1 MKYLE
6 EKTSNVSILVENQF
20 PSFVRDTNEKFIN
33 FISSY
38 YESQE
43 GKYQPLDIASNLID
57 YYNIGY
63 YRPSRLVKNTKLI
76 ESSNLSDSVK
86 TITVESTTG
95 FPETNGYIKIDD
107 EIIFY
112 TSKTK
117 TQFLECERGVSALVL
132 DSVPKSNIFLTNSTA
147 AEHKNLVDV
156 KNIAFDYANEFLNRI
171 KSELSPLIPEVLDE
185 SLDLASFI
193 KNIKSFYSS
202 KGSLNSHKILFR
214 ILFNDRKFNIKL
226 KKRGSGAKLKIN
238 SSAPKIVQSG
248 IGIID
253 GGVGYDNRKAGVNL
267 VNAPIVEI
275 FGSGVGSIDPTT
287 KTRKN
292 KTAIVEVTDI
302 DSNGSITAVSVIDSG
317 ESYRG
322 AITARVRPTSFGE
335 DEIVQNLS
343 GTGSGRVEYY
353 DSYTD
358 EVILYDVVGYFLP
371 NEEIYSNDGEKAR
384 AFISQSYISPSSN
397 RNGLRIDGEELQI
410 EFPKNYTFKTSNS
423 TFTDRK
429 IIKCKLI
436 SGYFLQ
442 NDILPDT
449 ISLVQNRDSV
459 FGVPGVVVEVDNSI
473 SLSEN
478 IYEFDITTNTDINK
492 IFLPPST
499 VITKQITGINS
510 STTNFV
516 LTVDEVTRF
525 PVTNGIV
532 SINGNEISYKYRS
545 AHQLFDCSYS
555 GGNTIDFNVKDEVL
569 SVARLKENITWTSNT
584 NFNANDYVFYND
596 NLYLAK
602 NSGTSG
608 TTAPSHING
617 TEYDGTIVNANPILW
632 EYAGKNKLDHTF
644 YIDYNNSAIVNPKF
658 QLLGLPGDIVI
669 QDGGSLHNEST
680 YSFARFDSP
689 NVQAYSFTTAEIS
702 DRLSALLAS
711 NNNRTRDSIIETSN
725 NTTLE
730 IDNIKSLNS
739 YQSLT
744 GFSSQYD
751 FEDYIYVSGSGIPR
765 WWEDIVDFNTTLS
778 VNDKKKV
785 AFTNQ
790 RLLTR
795 WNKSGLLSETQ
806 AVGVGRKNKKLVGL
820 NIDAVQINSYKG
832 NTVSYGQ
839 IKNFYIGDGGD
850 YPVLYTE
857 DSNGF
862 GYLLNESGLPKFRL
876 TDSLVVGS
884 GKKLVK
890 ISSSLKSIDFNKL
903 AIAWSPTSNLS
914 GFSKKPEI
922 DVVNNNPQISVIFD
936 GYTGLNIATKVFTKS
951 NHGLETALKVTL
963 KILSGGEFFAVLRN
977 NTEYFVRVIDD
988 DTFTL
993 HRTKAESLLNSN
1005 PLSLSYLTLIGTSTP
1020 AISDPK
1026 FNIISEQLNPPY
1038 FREAKLDLSYKNGII
1053 DGILIR
1059 DSGEGYVSLPT
1070 IRISGGGKLDGV
1082 DVPFSLNSDRIV
1094 DFSGPLVSYYNFH
1107 KDNYNEL
1114 QIRSASNIND
1124 GFKKISNIFEIA
1136 PLVKVEFGD
1145 GAKAIAYTSNGSIT
1159 SLSLINGGS
1168 GYTFPPKVVIT
1179 GTGKDAVV
1187 NTIISG
1193 GEVTGFIIV
1202 NGGSEYTISP
1212 NIEIKS
1218 SELKKSIVSSKLNE
1232 WTFNLVRQ
1240 LKKLD
1245 RIDSYGGYV
1254 YDDSDAIPPKS
1265 INEKNFRLIDYRND
1279 FPRDLDENQYYLLQN
1294 TKKLSAKYLKEKASS
1309 AVKDAAETALGKL
1322 VSNMTDDEV
1331 LQYFIMHTIPIG
1343 ISYDSVPTYCS
1354 GYVLAERNK
1363 PVITDPG
1370 DANYQSQFTTVKSR
1384 YRLKYIEVSSGTVGA
1399 IELSTTSGTKY
1410 VTLSRIGGPSISD
1423 YPIGTFIEDYEYVE
1437 GTNDNDLDEHNGRFT
1452 VTPEF
1457 PTGRYCYFTTSE
1469 SYDPITNA
1477 LVDSALAENDNIGF
1491 NGFPYFVGDT
1501 FASTYDDY
1509 MNNRCR
1515 RNDKIPSV
1523 FTRSFE
1529 KDIDPIINGGIQ
1541 IFPGL
1546 DHNDEYPKENINT
1559 DKTIAKTTAISPGSV
1574 DSVIIESK
1582 GDNYRVGDRLV
1593 IDNNLTSGSGFAA
1606 IVSRVSGKKITNI
1619 SASADEM
1626 SSTFTTD
1633 VNHNL
1638 SVNDFVYFD
1647 YIQGPDAIE
1656 INLYDNY
1663 LNFFVSEFRIIE
1675 IDDIILDAPS
1685 SNLDIYKNFEFYEIN
1700 VNFKYTYKLNI
1711 PAGADFLLTYDI
1723 EKTNEFFT
1731 LEKSPTNTI
1740 LINAL
1745 NIPNRLYLHI
1755 GTRIYQINKTRDYF
1769 GIQKIISTTPKTFTI
1784 KTLESSTGYET
1795 VNISYAAKSYGAIG
1809 PIEEISITS
1818 SGNGYKKLPTVSG
1831 IFKKGTIDTEAG
1843 NGKAIVQTN
1852 SNTIGKIKKLS
1863 YSSVGSSITS
1873 NKNVN
1878 HYLNI
1883 SSTAKVINNFEIYD
1897 IEIINGG
1904 ENYDNV
1910 VTILVNGLN
1919 NSTVLEAT
1927 VYLGTIT
1934 SINII
1939 DGGMNFTEEPILTVS
1954 STYGSGAELKPKI
1967 RRKRL
1972 FPNQILT
1979 GEINSLLFPV
1989 KINID
1994 VVAFDTRSS
2003 TLEFNENSGQFKNGD
2018 FIYADGKKYG
2028 KIESIRRSKAFS
2040 KVRSYSDLQ
2049 IDSPDISGRTSESLQ
2064 KITDSN
2070 YYQDWSY
2077 SLTSSRD
2084 TKEWKYEQDINT
2096 HPAGFKQFGK
2106 KLIERRK
2113 SFFKNP
2119 LDVFKSSVIF
2129 ATKISRSLDLSLKLS
2144 PCGKQRIFLQDVSGF
2159 TVGSYIVGA
2168 TSEAIGRI
2176 KSITESSLIVESY
2189 NNKLFLLDEIVVQV
2203 SKEFAFGISDATN
2216 KSFNFWNGIFQEPGE
2231 SYEVSENPIAYIP
2244 HYIVDNSDEITLY
2257 NLDIPFV
2264 RLDNQVLS
2272 TNQTSFSFNLENAS
2286 YPITTSILDEFI
2298 ISIGGVIQ
2306 NPANLTVSANAVV
2319 TSQSVSNDSNVIA
2332 VRHTNLST
2340 LTFTDTGTAETTYE
2354 INQTPSSNC
2363 KLLIFRV
2370 GISQTHLLTD
2380 YSVSGNIVTFSE
2392 SIPSNELFGWYYNG
2406 TINCQIIDGST
2417 INQNKIIKQL
2427 PCEKTTFLE
2436 KIESNSKKKP
2446 ESLYEIRKETIDGTI
2461 VPVSSTKVEGFDTK
2475 FTYTSPRHSD
2485 SYVEVM
2491 DAISF
2496 NGTKISFKL
2505 KTNTENYIPSNGEE
2519 SLLVYID
2526 NDILDH
2532 DQYSVSGNT
2541 INFSQ
2546 SYDSTKKCTIL
2557 DFVSGYS
2564 SNTNNENCAIIDRL
2578 NVVQNGSRTTFNL
2591 SDRGVPK
2598 YVRNV
2603 GDIFKIKNNKLE
2615 RPDSQTQSVND
2626 NKITFV
2632 TSPINSD
2639 DINLIYFNRQLQ
2651 PVSTNNVLFDDL
2663 YCFDGVR
2670 TSFPFA
2676 IDGVISNY
2684 TSAAN
2689 LHLYMLRN
2697 GVMQKPGVD
2706 YVLAENSN
2714 TGTWQINFSESP
2726 TADEEGKI
2734 FAWFSYNNLT
2744 KNQRLD
2750 FGNYVNGIRT
2760 KFALTRNYQ
2769 ALPIPNNN
2777 NILVFRNGVHQEF
2790 TTTYT
2795 ILNNPNNTRIIFDT
2809 APQTT
2814 EEIFIF
2820 NIVNSDVFTKTGS
2833 SCNQVNSNTISA
2845 SFSSLTTNNFIIFVN
2860 GVKQNPNSAYTVTSA
2875 SSLYTFNFTDDV
2887 SLSTDKVSIYAY
2899 GGSAPTMFN
2908 QCDEITVSNTST
2920 LTYNITSGGLAT
2932 TPYTDSGILVAIDG
2946 VVQEYGIAYT
2956 TSGSTITFTL
2966 NATLELGDKI
2976 DMITIGGSTNEV
2988 DYIDDNYNKIAQ
3000 TTSYGT
3006 TIKPN
3011 RYKLGFVS
3019 LSDPTDKY
3027 EPYNPSVG
3035 FDPADIMVIRNGV
3048 VQNPTEDY
3056 IIGHGY
3062 IEFTTNVTELENV
3075 YLLYV
3080 HSRDELSFTQ
3090 TGSTSNTKTYQLSN
3104 TLSSI
3109 FASEDDILVFADG
3122 VPRFKRRG
3130 DFIVTNDDTI
3140 TLTHTDG
3147 LNPTQV
3153 FITKYPTLLLLDP
3166 FENCPNGTR
3175 TIFNL
3180 YQNEN
3185 NWIVNEVDENA
3196 DVLISKNGIVLDP
3209 GTEYNLISNN
3219 RQVEFTT
3226 PPILSDTIFFVKM
3239 NGNELKSL
3247 TNVSGNTYNL
3257 VDTYSSNYDKEGL
3270 VIFSNNVWKF
3280 AETGGFT
3287 WNDNN
3292 TITLGTTHTSGTLF
3306 AIKFNGVFNLL
3317 DEIHTP
3323 FDGSR
3328 TMFNMFDGEENFMPP
3343 GTVSDDSTP
3352 DPTSLLVT
3360 KNGGLLEPGYQ
3371 YTLTGDNESQ
3381 IQFTSAPVSSDV
3393 ISIRSVG
3400 SFDKLDTIASGS
3412 GTVFPLTKSSNEYY
3426 PNAHIERPR
3435 ELENQ
3440 IIVIKDGEV
3449 LSPLYDFYIDN
3460 NNIVFVN
3467 SVSGSRLSF
3476 LDFRGTASDVK
3487 VFSRLNQ
3494 VSVGDELYI
3503 SGEKLSRTVTN
3514 IISPTILETASYTD
3528 DTPSGFV
3535 ATTNY
3540 SDGIVTG
3547 FTMTNGGEY
3556 YENPVV
3562 IRTKGTGSSAKAVAR
3577 VKTLIG
3583 DNVVDASSIELQ
3595 YPGRNVYN
3603 DQNAVATVYATT
3615 YKKQPLH
3622 KSEVRKA
3629 TKLLQNINNSVETF
3643 IVGNGTGLISNPP
3656 SVTVTSSSG
3665 SGSQF
3670 KVYVSG
3676 GEIRK
3681 IDILDGGS
3689 GYDDRDFIVE
3699 ITGGGGTG
3707 CVLEGTLNSGGTI
3720 TGIIIQNPGVG
3731 YDTNKVFFYKEV
3743 SGVVNSEG
3751 VEYTY
3756 VTENSISTVGFNTQ
3770 NSDGIYEFGNGTA
3783 IVNTGTGTGET
3794 GGFDIGTHLRFG
3806 DNSGTRFVTFNPINS
3821 SGVNTVRVNAVR
3833 GNSSNGGET
3842 PDIVGDEDLRIQ
3854 YQSTASG
3861 AAPDNTSW
3869 VDLGIVIDAV
3879 PNGSGSGVLDN
3890 YDFPLPSAVQGEHVY
3905 FRLIQ
3910 DSNSGANYDHYGI
3923 LNISFL
3929 GYPTYTLDGCTRGAV
3944 GTAKSHSTS
3953 DLVYFDNYL

>member
-76 ESSNLSDSVK
+76 ESGNLSDSVK
-86 TITVESTTG
+86 TITVESTVG

-156 KNIAFDYANEFLNRI
+156 KNIAYDYANEFLSRI

-238 SSAPKIVQSG
+238 SSIPKIIQAG
-248 IGIID
+248 IGILD
-253 GGVGYDNRKAGVNL
+253 GGDGYDNRKDGGIL
-267 VNAPIVEI
+267 VNPPII
-275 FGSGVGSIDPTT
+275 DILGSGVGSIDPTT

-302 DSNGSITAVSVIDSG
+302 DSNGSISAVSVIDTG
-317 ESYRG
+317 ESYIG
-322 AITARVRPTSFGE
+322 AITARVRPTNFGE
-335 DEIVQNLS
+335 DELVQNLS

-353 DSYTD
+353 DAYTD
-358 EVILYDVVGYFLP
+358 ELILDDVVGYFLP
-371 NEEIYSNDGEKAR
+371 NEEIYSNAGEKAR

-397 RNGLRIDGEELQI
+397 RNGLRIDGEEQQI

-436 SGYFLQ
+436 DGYFLQ
-442 NDILPDT
+442 NNILPDV

-459 FGVPGVVVEVDNSI
+459 FGVSGVVIEVDNNI

-499 VITKQITGINS
+499 VVTKQITGINS

-532 SINGNEISYKYRS
+532 SINGNEIFYKYRS

-555 GGNTIDFNVKDEVL
+555 GSNNIDFNVKDEVI
-569 SVARLKENITWTSNT
+569 SVARLKENTTWTTNT
-584 NFNANDYVFYND
+584 IFSTGDYVFYND

-608 TTAPSHING
+608 ITAPSHTNG

-689 NVQAYSFTTAEIS
+689 NVQAYAFTTAEIS
-702 DRLSALLAS
+702 DRLSAILAS

-751 FEDYIYVSGSGIPR
+751 FEEYIYVSGSGIPR

-795 WNKSGLLSETQ
+795 WNKSGLLSDTQ

-862 GYLLNESGLPKFRL
+862 GYSLNESGLPKFGL

-884 GKKLVK
+884 EKKLVK

-922 DVVNNNPQISVIFD
+922 DIVNNNPQISVLFTD
-936 GYTGLNIATKVFTKS
+936 YSGLNVTTKVVTS
-951 NHGLETALKVTL
+951 NNHGLETSLKVTL
-963 KILSGGEFFAVLRN
+963 KILQGGEFFAVLRN

-988 DTFTL
+988 NTFTL

-1005 PLSLSYLTLIGTSTP
+1005 SLALNYLLSDASTP
-1020 AISDPK
+1020 AVSNPNFK
-1026 FNIISEQLNPPY
+1026 FISEQLNPPY

-1053 DGILIR
+1053 DGIIVR

-1070 IRISGGGKLDGV
+1070 ITISGGGKLNGV

-1094 DFSGPLVSYYNFH
+1094 NFSGPLVSYYNFY

-1114 QIRSASNIND
+1114 QIRSASNVND
-1124 GFKKISNIFEIA
+1124 GFKKISKIFAIA
-1136 PLVKVEFGD
+1136 PSVEVEFGD

-1159 SLSLINGGS
+1159 SLSLINEGS
-1168 GYTFPPKVVIT
+1168 GYNFPPKVVIT
-1179 GTGKDAVV
+1179 GNGKDAVV
-1187 NTIISG
+1187 NTTISG
-1193 GEVTGFIIV
+1193 GKVTGFIII
-1202 NGGSEYTISP
+1202 NGGSGYTISP
-1212 NIEIKS
+1212 NIEIQS

-1240 LKKLD
+1240 LNKLD

-1265 INEKNFRLIDYRND
+1265 NNPKNFRLIDYQND
-1279 FPRDLDENQYYLLQN
+1279 FPRDLDEKQYYLLQN
-1294 TKKLSAKYLKEKASS
+1294 TKKLSAKYLKEKAPD
-1309 AVKDAAETALGKL
+1309 AVKSAAETASGKL
-1322 VSNMTDDEV
+1322 VPNMTDDEV

-1354 GYVLAERNK
+1354 GYILAERNK
-1363 PVITDPG
+1363 PVITDSS
-1370 DANYQSQFTTVKSR
+1370 DANYVTQFTTAKSR
-1384 YRLKYIEVSSGTVGA
+1384 YRLKYDEVASGTTGA
-1399 IELSTTSGTKY
+1399 ITLTTTDGTKY
-1410 VTLSRIGGPSISD
+1410 VTLSRIGGPSIND

-1437 GTNDNDLDEHNGRFT
+1437 GTDDNDLDEHNGRFT

-1457 PTGRYCYFTTSE
+1457 PTGRYCYFTTLE
-1469 SYDPITNA
+1469 SYDSITNA
-1477 LVDSALAENDNIGF
+1477 LVDSVAAENNNIGF

-1501 FASTYDDY
+1501 FASSYDDY

-1529 KDIDPIINGGIQ
+1529 KDIDPIINDGIQ

-1546 DHNDEYPKENINT
+1546 DHNDEYPKENINVN
-1559 DKTIAKTTAISPGSV
+1559 KTIAKTVAISPGSV

-1593 IDNNLTSGSGFAA
+1593 VDNNLTSGSGFSA
-1606 IVSRVSGKKITNI
+1606 IVAKVGGKSITNI
-1619 SASADEM
+1619 SISNDEL

-1633 VNHNL
+1633 VNHNI

-1647 YIQGPDAIE
+1647 YIQGPNEIE
-1656 INLYDNY
+1656 INLYDNH
-1663 LNFFVSEFRIIE
+1663 LSAFPSEFRIIK

-1685 SNLDIYKNFEFYEIN
+1685 SNIDIYKNFEFYEIN
-1700 VNFKYTYKLNI
+1700 VNFKYKYKLNI
-1711 PAGADFLLTYDI
+1711 PAGADFLLTYDL

-1731 LEKSPTNTI
+1731 LEKSPTDAI
-1740 LINAL
+1740 IINAL

-1755 GTRIYQINKTRDYF
+1755 GSRIYQINKTRDYF
-1769 GIQKIISTTPKTFTI
+1769 GIQKITSITSKTFTI
-1784 KTLESSTGYET
+1784 KTLESSKGYET
-1795 VNISYAAKSYGAIG
+1795 VNISYTAKSYGAVG
-1809 PIEEISITS
+1809 PIEQISITS
-1818 SGNGYKKLPTVSG
+1818 SGSGYKKLPTVSR
-1831 IFKKGTIDTEAG
+1831 IIKKGTVDTEAG

-1910 VTILVNGLN
+1910 VTILVNGLDN
-1919 NSTVLEAT
+1919 LTVLEAS
-1927 VYLGTIT
+1927 VYLGIIT
-1934 SINII
+1934 SIKII

-1954 STYGSGAELKPKI
+1954 STYGSGAVLKPKI
-1967 RRKRL
+1967 RRKQL
-1972 FPNQILT
+1972 FPEQILT
-1979 GEINSLLFPV
+1979 GEVNSLLFPI

-1994 VVAFDTRSS
+1994 VVAFDVRSS

-2018 FIYADGKKYG
+2018 FIYVNGKKYG

-2040 KVRSYSDLQ
+2040 KVRSYSKLQ

-2070 YYQDWSY
+2070 YYQEWSY

-2084 TKEWKYEQDINT
+2084 IKEWRYEQDINT

-2119 LDVFKSSVIF
+2119 LDVFKSSVTF

-2159 TVGSYIVGA
+2159 TVSSYIVGA

-2176 KSITESSLIVESY
+2176 NSITESSLIIESY

-2203 SKEFAFGISDATN
+2203 SSEFAFGISDATN

-2231 SYEVSENPIAYIP
+2231 SYEVSENPIAYVP

-2257 NLDIPFV
+2257 NFDDSTEKTVTSAADSGQSNIVLDNVDGINVGDIVSGNTSIPNITTVQSISGTTITLSKNLTSGINASTNIIEVSLTFTQFV
-2264 RLDNQVLS
+2264 RLDNQVLN
-2272 TNQTSFSFNLENAS
+2272 TNQTSFSFNLQNAS
-2286 YPITTSILDEFI
+2286 YPVTSSILDEFI

-2319 TSQSVSNDSNVIA
+2319 TSQLISNDSNVIA

-2340 LTFTDTGTAETTYE
+2340 LTFTGTGTTYQ

-2363 KLLIFRV
+2363 KLLIFRE

-2380 YSVSGNIVTFSE
+2380 YSVSGDIVTFSE
-2392 SIPSNELFGWYYNG
+2392 SIPPNELFGWYYDG
-2406 TINCQIIDGST
+2406 TINCQVIDGSV

-2446 ESLYEIRKETIDGTI
+2446 ELIYEIRKESIDGTI

-2475 FTYTSPRHSD
+2475 FTYTSPSHSD
-2485 SYVEVM
+2485 SYVEVI

-2496 NGTKISFKL
+2496 NGSTQSFQL
-2505 KTNTENYIPSNGEE
+2505 KTNSENYITSNGEE
-2519 SLLVYID
+2519 SLIVYID
-2526 NDILDH
+2526 DDILDH
-2532 DQYSVSGNT
+2532 DQYSVSGST

-2546 SYDSTKKCTIL
+2546 VYASTKKCTIL

-2578 NVVQNGSRTTFNL
+2578 NVAQNGSRTTFNL

-2632 TSPINSD
+2632 TPPINSD

-2651 PVSTNNVLFDDL
+2651 PVSTNNVMFDDL
-2663 YCFDGVR
+2663 YCFNGVR

-2676 IDGVISNY
+2676 IDGAISNY
-2684 TSAAN
+2684 TSVAN

-2769 ALPIPNNN
+2769 ALPISNNN

-2820 NIVNSDVFTKTGS
+2820 NIVNSDVLSKTAS
-2833 SCNQVNSNTISA
+2833 SCSQVNSNTISTN
-2845 SFSSLTTNNFIIFVN
+2845 FSSLTTNNFIIFVN

-2908 QCDEITVSNTST
+2908 QCDEITVSNIST

-2946 VVQEYGIAYT
+2946 IVQEYGIAYT
-2956 TSGSTITFTL
+2956 TSGSTITFTP

-2976 DMITIGGSTNEV
+2976 DMITIGGGTNEV

-3027 EPYNPSVG
+3027 EPYNPSIG
-3035 FDPADIMVIRNGV
+3035 FDSADVMVIRSGV

-3062 IEFTTNVTELENV
+3062 IEFTTNVTELEDL

-3109 FASEDDILVFADG
+3109 FALEDDIIVFADG
-3122 VPRFKRRG
+3122 VPRFKRKG

-3140 TLTHTDG
+3140 TLTHADG

-3153 FITKYPTLLLLDP
+3153 FITKYPTLLLLDV

-3185 NWIVNEVDENA
+3185 NWSVSEVSEDA
-3196 DVLISKNGIVLDP
+3196 DILISKNGIILDP

-3219 RQVEFTT
+3219 RQVDFTT
-3226 PPILSDTIFFVKM
+3226 PPVLSDTIFFVKM

-3292 TITLGTTHTSGTLF
+3292 TITLDTTHTSGTLF

-3393 ISIRSVG
+3393 ISVRSVG

-3412 GTVFPLTKSSNEYY
+3412 GTVFPLTKSSNDYY

-3440 IIVIKDGEV
+3440 IIVIKDGKV

-3494 VSVGDELYI
+3494 LSVGDELYI
-3503 SGEKLSRTVTN
+3503 SGEEN
-3514 IISPTILETASYTD
+3514 IRYVEGIESPTVMNTREMIKNGNFIIGNTYKIYKLDGNQVNIQTTDSNGDTIWVSIGVGDIFTATTTSVDGIVSVFGQGSLEGN
-3528 DTPSGFV
+3528 TPSGFV

-3540 SDGIVTG
+3540 SGGIVTG

-3562 IRTKGTGSSAKAVAR
+3562 IRTKGTGSGAKAVAR

-3603 DQNAVATVYATT
+3603 DHTAIATVYATT

-3622 KSEVRKA
+3622 KSEVRKS
-3629 TKLLQNINNSVETF
+3629 TKLNTALTNSSTTV
-3643 IVGNGTGLISNPP
+3643 VLGNSTGLSSNPP
-3656 SVTVTSSSG
+3656 VVTVTSNSGTVAQINNVKVFNGKITGMEILSAGSSM
-3665 SGSQF
+3665 
-3670 KVYVSG
+3670 
-3676 GEIRK
+3676 
-3681 IDILDGGS
+3681 
-3689 GYDDRDFIVE
+3689 DDRDVAITV
-3699 ITGGGGTG
+3699 TGGGGSG
-3707 CVLEGTLNSGGTI
+3707 CVLEPVLNVSGML
-3720 TGIIIQNPGVG
+3720 TGINIQNPGTG
-3731 YDTNKVFFYKEV
+3731 YDSHRVIILNGTDEKEEV
-3743 SGVVNSEG
+3743 IEYTGITSNTLTGITRGVV
-3751 VEYTY
+3751 
-3756 VTENSISTVGFNTQ
+3756 
-3770 NSDGIYEFGNGTA
+3770 GTSA
-3783 IVNTGTGTGET
+3783 SSHQTTGT
-3794 GGFDIGTHLRFG
+3794 
-3806 DNSGTRFVTFNPINS
+3806 S
-3821 SGVNTVRVNAVR
+3821 
-3833 GNSSNGGET
+3833 
-3842 PDIVGDEDLRIQ
+3842 
-3854 YQSTASG
+3854 
-3861 AAPDNTSW
+3861 
-3869 VDLGIVIDAV
+3869 
-3879 PNGSGSGVLDN
+3879 
-3890 YDFPLPSAVQGEHVY
+3890 
-3905 FRLIQ
+3905 
-3910 DSNSGANYDHYGI
+3910 
-3923 LNISFL
+3923 
-3929 GYPTYTLDGCTRGAV
+3929 
-3944 GTAKSHSTS
+3944 
-3953 DLVYFDNYL
+3953 VYFDNYL